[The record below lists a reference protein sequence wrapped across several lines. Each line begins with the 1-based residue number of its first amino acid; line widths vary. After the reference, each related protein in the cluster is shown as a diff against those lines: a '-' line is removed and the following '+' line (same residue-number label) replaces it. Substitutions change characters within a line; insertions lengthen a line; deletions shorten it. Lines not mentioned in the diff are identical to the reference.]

1 MGRAT
6 FGGGEQ
12 QERDMD
18 KATRRQINAFEKR
31 AGEAARLKGKA
42 ANLLKKA
49 GDIEVTQKAAFDVII
64 LKTAYAT
71 GLDALPLGAI
81 VAGFA
86 ALSDASKP
94 KKEEQTSGGDRV
106 QSDEATI
113 DLIVDIGRNTSEERF
128 AVLDQYL
135 TWSGKNGEWSGPVTK
150 AVLSIFEDLF
160 EPRRLKYSSHDLQ
173 NADSGSS
180 NTSTPGADNVAHPA
194 LDGEPAS
201 PESSDAVDV
210 DNRTTGETLTTTP
223 VPAEPELREVTPPE
237 LNEAASPG
245 REDRAAAT
253 GGQPPETIGPIA
265 AADGQKPSAPS
276 KPAATGLPRSPLAG
290 LRRRG
295 QG

>member
-12 QERDMD
+12 QEHDMD

-49 GDIEVTQKAAFDVII
+49 GDIEVAQKTAFDAII

-86 ALSDASKP
+86 ALSEASKQ
-94 KKEEQTSGGDRV
+94 KKEQRPGGDRV

-135 TWSGKNGEWSGPVTK
+135 TWNGKDGKWSGPVTR
-150 AVLSIFEDLF
+150 AVLSIFEGLF
-160 EPRRLKYSSHDLQ
+160 EPRRLKYSMHDLQ
-173 NADSGSS
+173 NAESGSS
-180 NTSTPGADNVAHPA
+180 NTSTPGADNVAHPP

-210 DNRTTGETLTTTP
+210 DNRTTGETATTTP
-223 VPAEPELREVTPPE
+223 VPAQPELREVTPPE
-237 LNEAASPG
+237 LNQAPSPG
-245 REDRAAAT
+245 GEDRAAAT